1 MDTDRF
7 DALTRS
13 LFGAASSRRRL
24 LTSVAGIAVGS
35 LAVTL
40 GFAEA
45 EATDVTCL
53 HVGKRCKS
61 KSQCCSSRCKNGR
74 CRAHNVGRCTTAK
87 DACVTGTV
95 GCGGGSCLCYPT
107 TGGANFCSSGG
118 GLCMACTTDSECAD
132 ALNAPGAACVV
143 SNHGNCSC
151 TGSTNFCALPC
162 TA

>member
-45 EATDVTCL
+45 EAADVTCL
-53 HVGKRCKS
+53 PVGKRCKN
-61 KSQCCSSRCKNGR
+61 KGQCCSSRCKNGR
-74 CRAHNVGRCTTAK
+74 CRAHHVGRCTAAK
-87 DACVTGTV
+87 DTCMTGAF
-95 GCGGGSCLCYPT
+95 GCGGGSCLCLRT
-107 TGGANFCSSGG
+107 TGGANFCGSGG
-118 GLCMACTTDSECAD
+118 GIYVDCTTDAECAT
-132 ALNAPGAACVV
+132 ALKTPGAACVD
-143 SNHGNCSC
+143 SNHGNCS
-151 TGSTNFCALPC
+151 GPSNLCALPC